1 MRVLVDTSVWS
12 LALRR
17 RHVSR
22 GGLESKLGDELGE
35 LIREGR
41 AGIIGPIRQ
50 ELLSGLADDT
60 QFGRLRDQLRA
71 FPDEPL
77 LSEDFESAGRI
88 SNRCR
93 RAGLSGSPVDY
104 LICAVSLRCTW
115 AIFTTDNDFGQ
126 YSEVVPLELYTPR

>member
-17 RHVSR
+17 RHVSGR
-22 GGLESKLGDELGE
+22 GIESKLNDELGE

-41 AGIIGPIRQ
+41 AGMIGPIRQ
-50 ELLSGLADDT
+50 ELLSGLSDET
-60 QFGRLRDQLRA
+60 QFGRLRDYLRA

-77 LSEDFESAGRI
+77 LPEDYESAARI

-104 LICAVSLRCTW
+104 LICAVSLRCAW

-126 YSEVVPLELYTPR
+126 YSKVVPLELHRPR